1 MNAQEKII
9 EGILDESRTEA
20 QKMLSR
26 ARTEADSV
34 SEEYK
39 ARAKDY
45 SAKKVSEALL
55 RAKVIKQNADSA
67 GDITVRDASLAK
79 KHEEIE
85 KTIGM
90 ALDKIKALPDEK
102 YFTLLARIAEKYAEK
117 KQGEALLGKDEA
129 KRNADIFSKALKEK
143 GLDVTVGYTDSVKD
157 GFILKYGD
165 IEYNLSLSALVDDK
179 RELLEDR
186 INSVLFSN

>member
-20 QKMLSR
+20 QKVLSR

-129 KRNADIFSKALKEK
+129 KRTADIFSKALKEK

>member
-9 EGILDESRTEA
+9 EGILEESRTEA
-20 QKMLSR
+20 EKVLSNAR
-26 ARTEADSV
+26 AQVDAV
-34 SEEYK
+34 SKEYK

-67 GDITVRDASLAK
+67 GEITVRDASLAK

-90 ALDKIKALPDEK
+90 ALDAIKALPDEK
-102 YFTLLARIAEKYAEK
+102 YFTMLANIAKKYAEK
-117 KQGEALLGKDEA
+117 RQGEALLGRGEE
-129 KRNADIFSKALKEK
+129 KRNADLFAKALKEK
-143 GLDVTVGYTDSVKD
+143 GIDVTVGYTNALND

-186 INSVLFSN
+186 INAVLFCN

>member
-9 EGILDESRTEA
+9 EGILEESRTEA
-20 QKMLSR
+20 EKVLSNAR
-26 ARTEADSV
+26 AEVDAV

-67 GDITVRDASLAK
+67 GEITVRDASLAK

-85 KTIGM
+85 KTIAL

-102 YFTLLARIAEKYAEK
+102 YFTMLARIAEKYAEK
-117 KQGEALLGKDEA
+117 RQGEALLGRGEE
-129 KRNADIFSKALKEK
+129 KRNADLFAKALKEK
-143 GLDVTVGYTDSVKD
+143 GIDVTVGYTNALND

-186 INSVLFSN
+186 INAVLFCN

>member
-20 QKMLSR
+20 QKVLSR

>member
-20 QKMLSR
+20 QKVLSR

-102 YFTLLARIAEKYAEK
+102 YFTMLANIAEKYAEK

-129 KRNADIFSKALKEK
+129 KRNADFFSKALKEK
-143 GLDVTVGYTDSVKD
+143 GLDVTIGYTDSVKD

-186 INSVLFSN
+186 INAVLFCN

>member
-9 EGILDESRTEA
+9 EGILEESRTEA
-20 QKMLSR
+20 EKVFSNAR
-26 ARTEADSV
+26 AQVDAV
-34 SEEYK
+34 SKEYK
-39 ARAKDY
+39 ARAKEY

-67 GDITVRDASLAK
+67 GEITVRDASLAK

-85 KTIGM
+85 KTIGL
-90 ALDKIKALPDEK
+90 ALDAIKALPDEK
-102 YFTLLARIAEKYAEK
+102 YFTMLANIAKKYAEK
-117 KQGEALLGKDEA
+117 RQGEALLGRGEE
-129 KRNADIFSKALKEK
+129 KRNADLFAKALKEK
-143 GLDVTVGYTDSVKD
+143 GIDVTVGYTNALND

-186 INSVLFSN
+186 INAVLFCN

>member
-20 QKMLSR
+20 QKVLSR

-129 KRNADIFSKALKEK
+129 KRNANFFAKALKEK
-143 GLDVTVGYTDSVKD
+143 GLDVAVGYTDSVKD